1 MALVMQSL
9 QMDLVQEQ
17 ATMARRMVT
26 VTVLGDDAMTVTI
39 TDPEA
44 DAAVALHADRQE
56 AQALAGALDKALA
69 VMREMRRD

>member
-1 MALVMQSL
+1 M

-17 ATMARRMVT
+17 ATNTAPMARRMVT

-69 VMREMRRD
+69 VMREMREMRRD

>member
-1 MALVMQSL
+1 M

-17 ATMARRMVT
+17 ATNTVPMARRMVT

>member
-1 MALVMQSL
+1 M

-17 ATMARRMVT
+17 ATNTVPMARRMVT

-69 VMREMRRD
+69 VMREMREMRRD